1 MYSQIDANKRK
12 TALLIAIFVA
22 VIMLAGFAFSQ
33 LTDAGYG
40 GLAFAGVFSIVMALG
55 GYYGGDKVALLT
67 AGAKGP
73 IAKTDNPYLYRLVE
87 NLTIT
92 AGLPLPKIYLITDPV
107 INAFATGRDPRH
119 ASIAVTTGAVE
130 QLENEELEGVIAHE
144 LSHVKNYDIRLMTIV
159 LVLVGILALLSDWFL
174 RLRFGGGGPP
184 RFGGEAGRRG
194 DNRGGGGV
202 QVVLLVVG
210 LILLIIS
217 PIIGQ
222 LIQLAVSRKREFLA
236 DASGA
241 LLTRYPDGLAN
252 ALEKISRQATPLRR
266 ANNATA
272 HLYIA
277 NPFGSAKHVLSA
289 LFATHPPIEQRI
301 AALRAM
307 TSHG

>member
-174 RLRFGGGGPP
+174 RLRFWGGGSP
-184 RFGGEAGRRG
+184 RFGGEAGREVRY
-194 DNRGGGGV
+194 
-202 QVVLLVVG
+202 QQEPKLL
-210 LILLIIS
+210 
-217 PIIGQ
+217 
-222 LIQLAVSRKREFLA
+222 F
-236 DASGA
+236 
-241 LLTRYPDGLAN
+241 
-252 ALEKISRQATPLRR
+252 
-266 ANNATA
+266 
-272 HLYIA
+272 LYIF
-277 NPFGSAKHVLSA
+277 P
-289 LFATHPPIEQRI
+289 
-301 AALRAM
+301 
-307 TSHG
+307 